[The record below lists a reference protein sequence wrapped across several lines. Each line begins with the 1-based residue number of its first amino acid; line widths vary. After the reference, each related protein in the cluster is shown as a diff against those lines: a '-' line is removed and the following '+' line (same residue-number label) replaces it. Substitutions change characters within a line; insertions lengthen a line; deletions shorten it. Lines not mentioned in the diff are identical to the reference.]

1 MADEEPTLRRRNP
14 KNQGGRPRFEDIEE
28 LTPEMEEI
36 CQLRRAGFIPTE
48 IAERLRCSTEK
59 VARILDNPR
68 VKARIQLL
76 FGDRLSQIALGRDE
90 MWDAVK
96 RSVIRQANNDT
107 LPLSELSD
115 ILKRYDPYERLE
127 ALTKN
132 ENRLLQGKKDGKVL
146 GSGNITPVNEE
157 AEPIFGPLK
166 IEG

>member
-1 MADEEPTLRRRNP
+1 MTEETSILRRRNP

-48 IAERLRCSTEK
+48 IAERLKCSTEK
-59 VARILDNPR
+59 IERIIDNPR

-96 RSVIRQANNDT
+96 RSVIRQANADT

-132 ENRLLQGKKDGKVL
+132 ENRLLQGKKDGRVL
-146 GSGNITPVNEE
+146 GSGNAVPDDEQ
-157 AEPIFGPLK
+157 PIFGSLK
-166 IEG
+166 IEGS